1 MPFSLFNTVVSWM
14 LKKRIHQIELFMKYP
29 HEVQNEVLK
38 KLVNQSK
45 DTFIGKQYDF
55 KSINSYKDFSERV
68 PARTYEEFFDYID
81 RTIKGEQNIF
91 CSENIKWFAQSSGT
105 TNSKSKFIPV
115 SNSALEDCHFKAG
128 KDMLCLYINNNE
140 DSNIFSGK
148 SLRLGGSRKIYENNN
163 NYFGDLSAIL
173 IDNLPVWAEIIS
185 TPNNSISLMDKWDEK
200 IEAIIEGTL
209 NEDVRSLAGV
219 PSWMLV
225 LLQNVLKETGQ
236 KNISAIWPDA
246 EVYFHGGVSF
256 EPYRELYKNLF
267 PKSKFQFYEIYNA
280 SEGFFAIQDRNDS
293 DELLLMLDYGI
304 FYEFIPFQ
312 PNSIVSNDSVIP
324 LSNVELG
331 INYAVVITTNA
342 GLWRYQIG
350 DTIRFTCLSPYRIQV
365 TGRTKHH
372 INAFGEELIIDN
384 VEKALGK
391 VCAKTKSIISNYTAA
406 PIFMEEGTKGAH
418 EWIIEFEKTPESIT
432 EFSIQL
438 DLALQNENSDYEAKR
453 YKNMTLLNLKL
464 HTARKDLFYDWHRR
478 NEKLGGQ
485 NKVPRLSNSRTLL
498 EELLEMNR

>member
-219 PSWMLV
+219 PSWMLT
-225 LLQNVLKETGQ
+225 LLNKLLEKTG
-236 KNISAIWPDA
+236 KKYIDEIWNNL

-256 EPYRELYKNLF
+256 NPYRNEFENIISNKGF
-267 PKSKFQFYEIYNA
+267 KFYEIYNA
-280 SEGFFAIQDRNDS
+280 SEGFFAIQDSNERND
-293 DELLLMLDYGI
+293 LLLMLDYGI
-304 FYEFIPFQ
+304 FYEFI
-312 PNSIVSNDSVIP
+312 SIDDSNKKEKIID
-324 LSNVELG
+324 LSQVELG
-331 INYAVVITTNA
+331 INYAMLITTNS
-342 GLWRYQIG
+342 GLWRYKIG
-350 DTIRFTCLSPYRIQV
+350 DTIKFTSLNPYRIQI
-365 TGRTKHH
+365 TGRTKHF
-372 INAFGEELIIDN
+372 INVFGEELVIEN
-384 VEKALGK
+384 AEKALSLTSELTKSSISDYTVGP
-391 VCAKTKSIISNYTAA
+391 VFMGSKTKGSHEWLIEFDKQPDDLSK
-406 PIFMEEGTKGAH
+406 FME
-418 EWIIEFEKTPESIT
+418 I
-432 EFSIQL
+432 L
-438 DLALQNENSDYEAKR
+438 DLNLQSLNSDYEAKR
-453 YKNMTLLNLKL
+453 YKSSTLELPKL
-464 HTARKDLFYDWHRR
+464 VVARKNLFYDWLSSK
-478 NEKLGGQ
+478 NKLGGQ
-485 NKVPRLSNSRTLL
+485 NKVPRLSNSREFI
-498 EELLEMNR
+498 EELISMN

>member
-68 PARTYEEFFDYID
+68 PARTYEEFFDYVD
-81 RTIKGEQNIF
+81 RTIKGEQNVF

-140 DSNIFSGK
+140 NSNIFSGK

-200 IEAIIEGTL
+200 IEAIIKGTL

-219 PSWMLV
+219 PSWMLT
-225 LLQNVLKETGQ
+225 LLNKLLEKTG
-236 KNISAIWPDA
+236 KKYIDEIWNNL

-256 EPYRELYKNLF
+256 NP
-267 PKSKFQFYEIYNA
+267 
-280 SEGFFAIQDRNDS
+280 
-293 DELLLMLDYGI
+293 
-304 FYEFIPFQ
+304 
-312 PNSIVSNDSVIP
+312 
-324 LSNVELG
+324 
-331 INYAVVITTNA
+331 
-342 GLWRYQIG
+342 
-350 DTIRFTCLSPYRIQV
+350 
-365 TGRTKHH
+365 
-372 INAFGEELIIDN
+372 
-384 VEKALGK
+384 
-391 VCAKTKSIISNYTAA
+391 
-406 PIFMEEGTKGAH
+406 
-418 EWIIEFEKTPESIT
+418 
-432 EFSIQL
+432 
-438 DLALQNENSDYEAKR
+438 
-453 YKNMTLLNLKL
+453 
-464 HTARKDLFYDWHRR
+464 
-478 NEKLGGQ
+478 
-485 NKVPRLSNSRTLL
+485 
-498 EELLEMNR
+498 

>member
-140 DSNIFSGK
+140 NSNIFSGK

-219 PSWMLV
+219 PSWMLT
-225 LLQNVLKETGQ
+225 LLNKLLEKTG
-236 KNISAIWPDA
+236 KKYIDEIWNNL

-256 EPYRELYKNLF
+256 NPYRNEFENIISNKEF
-267 PKSKFQFYEIYNA
+267 KFYEIYNA
-280 SEGFFAIQDRNDS
+280 SEGFFAIQDSNERND
-293 DELLLMLDYGI
+293 LLLMLDYGI
-304 FYEFIPFQ
+304 FYEFI
-312 PNSIVSNDSVIP
+312 SIDDGNKKEKIID
-324 LSNVELG
+324 LSQVELG
-331 INYAVVITTNA
+331 INYAMLITTNS
-342 GLWRYQIG
+342 GLWRYKIG
-350 DTIRFTCLSPYRIQV
+350 DTVKFTSLNPYRIIV
-365 TGRTKHH
+365 SGRTKHY
-372 INAFGEELIIDN
+372 INTFGEEVIIDN
-384 VEKALGK
+384 VENALEKVIKVHQCKIVDYTVAPKFMKSGK
-391 VCAKTKSIISNYTAA
+391 
-406 PIFMEEGTKGAH
+406 KGKH
-418 EWIIEFEKTPESIT
+418 EWIIEFSKEPKNFKKFIEDI
-432 EFSIQL
+432 
-438 DLALQNENSDYEAKR
+438 DYEIQKINTDYKAKR
-453 YKNMTLLNLKL
+453 FKNITLDTPVL
-464 HTARKDLFYDWHRR
+464 HIARKNLFYDWLK
-478 NEKLGGQ
+478 NKNKVGGQ
-485 NKVPRLSNSRTLL
+485 NKIPRLSNDRAFF
-498 EELLEMNR
+498 EELLEIN